1 MNENYCRVLGAYSR
15 PDLEIVLDRC
25 KLTSAGASALS
36 EVLEQNQGPT
46 KFALCEIDS
55 FVLAN
60 GLRGNSRLESL
71 RPRLSSTP
79 EDGNRKVLV
88 IAYALKETKGLVVLL
103 LIHDFRMSDETWGAV
118 CDSLKTHPTLQVLN
132 LSPFGMRPGMTAL
145 APAVIKS
152 RIQVLVDMLK
162 LNTSIHAIGLHPRY
176 SQHEL
181 FRESVIPYLKTNQ
194 FRPDL
199 LAIQKTRPITYRAKV
214 QGAETST
221 SCCSSRHK

>member
-1 MNENYCRVLGAYSR
+1 MTYLMEQCQRLKYLTLTNLKMNENHCLVLGAYSR

-36 EVLEQNQGPT
+36 DVLEQNQGPT

-88 IAYALKETKGLVVLL
+88 IADALKETKGLVVLL

-132 LSPFGMRPGMTAL
+132 LSTFGMRPGRRL
-145 APAVIKS
+145 WP
-152 RIQVLVDMLK
+152 Q
-162 LNTSIHAIGLHPRY
+162 
-176 SQHEL
+176 Q
-181 FRESVIPYLKTNQ
+181 
-194 FRPDL
+194 
-199 LAIQKTRPITYRAKV
+199 
-214 QGAETST
+214 
-221 SCCSSRHK
+221 

>member
-1 MNENYCRVLGAYSR
+1 MNENHCRVLGAYSR

-46 KFALCEIDS
+46 KFAPCEIDS
-55 FVLAN
+55 FVLVN

-88 IAYALKETKGLVVLL
+88 IADALKETKGLVVLL

-118 CDSLKTHPTLQVLN
+118 CDSLKTQDTSYSPSLESQYIWYEAGYDGSGPSSDQVTDT
-132 LSPFGMRPGMTAL
+132 G
-145 APAVIKS
+145 
-152 RIQVLVDMLK
+152 
-162 LNTSIHAIGLHPRY
+162 
-176 SQHEL
+176 
-181 FRESVIPYLKTNQ
+181 
-194 FRPDL
+194 
-199 LAIQKTRPITYRAKV
+199 TR
-214 QGAETST
+214 GHAET
-221 SCCSSRHK
+221 